1 MYYTERAFRLS
12 TRCWGPNVMT
22 TTKTQPAPGGEPAA
36 THDGADTA
44 EGTGAGA
51 RPMRADALK
60 NRQRILEAAEAIFA
74 SEGLS
79 VPIDTVA
86 ERAGVGVGTLYRHFP
101 TKEALFQAIVTARLE
116 YLLTLAKER
125 ADDADPGEALFSFL
139 TEFGAQAAA
148 KHDLFDALSS
158 AGIDLKSTC
167 AEMMDDMKR
176 SIDLLLQRAV
186 AAKSVR
192 SDVSTDEMI
201 GLVIGACQSGGHS
214 GFDDATVQ
222 RMVAIVCDGLR
233 PPSR

>member
-1 MYYTERAFRLS
+1 
-12 TRCWGPNVMT
+12 MT
-22 TTKTQPAPGGEPAA
+22 TTKTQPAPSGEPVASD
-36 THDGADTA
+36 DGADTT
-44 EGTGAGA
+44 EGPGAGG
-51 RPMRADALK
+51 RPMRADAVK
-60 NRQRILEAAEAIFA
+60 NRQRILDAAEAIFA

-101 TKEALFQAIVTARLE
+101 TKEALFEAIVTARLE
-116 YLLTLAKER
+116 YLLEVAKER
-125 ADDADPGEALFSFL
+125 ADAADAGEALFSFL
-139 TEFGAQAAA
+139 AEFGTQASA

-158 AGIDLKSTC
+158 AGIDIKSSC

-176 SIDLLLQRAV
+176 SIDVLLQRAV

-201 GLVIGACQSGGHS
+201 GLVVGACQSGGHG

-233 PPSR
+233 PPLR